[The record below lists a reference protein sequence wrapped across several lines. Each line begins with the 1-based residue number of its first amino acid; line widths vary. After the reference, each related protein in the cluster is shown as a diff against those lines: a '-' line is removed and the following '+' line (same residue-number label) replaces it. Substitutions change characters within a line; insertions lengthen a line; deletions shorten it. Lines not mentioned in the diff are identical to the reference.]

1 MPKLVDHQERRQELV
16 DAAWR
21 VIQRDG
27 VEGASVREIAAEAG
41 CSPGS
46 LRYYFPAQA
55 DLIAFAM
62 ALVAERVH
70 ARVAALEPGDDVR
83 ASVLEALEQ
92 VLPLDEERRMEMEIW
107 LAFSARAQVDPA
119 LRPQRDETY
128 AALRRFVRTGVD
140 ALADAGLMRPGLSRE
155 AETRRLHALVDGLA
169 LHGVTSPTEMTPRRL
184 RRVVRAHL
192 ATLV

>member
-1 MPKLVDHQERRQELV
+1 MPKIVDHEKRRQELV

-70 ARVAALEPGDDVR
+70 ARVAALEPGEDVS
-83 ASVLEALEQ
+83 ASVLDALEQ

-128 AALRRFVRTGVD
+128 AALRRFVRTGID
-140 ALADAGLMRPGLSRE
+140 ALADAGLMRPSLSRE
-155 AETRRLHALVDGLA
+155 AEARRLHALVDGLA

-184 RRVVRAHL
+184 RRVLRAHL

>member
-1 MPKLVDHQERRQELV
+1 MPKIVDHEKRRQELV